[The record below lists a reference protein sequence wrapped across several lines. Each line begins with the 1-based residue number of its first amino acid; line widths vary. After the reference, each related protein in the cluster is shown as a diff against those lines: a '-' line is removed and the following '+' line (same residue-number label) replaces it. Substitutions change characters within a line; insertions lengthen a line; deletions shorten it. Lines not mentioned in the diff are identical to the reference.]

1 MTLMEFTYGLQD
13 FNYPIIHK
21 ANELDIE
28 RGRYFARLLTE
39 VVAAGHITPL
49 PVLLMPDGL
58 ASVKQGFEW
67 MMEGKVRCSIM
78 PHVFSCYVWWI
89 LMSVSSAEKQAVGQR
104 ITYRISDTPG
114 LR

>member
-1 MTLMEFTYGLQD
+1 MLTSWTRHNQD
-13 FNYPIIHK
+13 FNYPILHK

-58 ASVKQGFEW
+58 ASVKKGFEL
-67 MMEGKVRCSIM
+67 MMEGKVCSTIE
-78 PHVFSCYVWWI
+78 FLI
-89 LMSVSSAEKQAVGQR
+89 LLGV
-104 ITYRISDTPG
+104 Y
-114 LR
+114 